1 MSDNIANEPFLA
13 ADHRRNSQKLP
24 VVGIGASAGGLE
36 AFKSFFAKMPPDA
49 GMAYVLVP
57 HLDPGHKS
65 LMVEI
70 IGRHT
75 AMPVVQVE
83 DRMKIEPN
91 HIYIIPPDRNLVVE
105 NDELVT
111 CEISKAR
118 GINLPVDVFFR
129 SLAVGWKESAIG
141 IILSGTMRDG
151 AMGLK
156 DIKEHGGWSLP
167 RTRKPPSR
175 TACPKAPSTRVWS
188 ISSCPSKRCPKPSL
202 NSLPTLTSTAR
213 PGPRTRTN

>member
-1 MSDNIANEPFLA
+1 MPDNIANDPFLA
-13 ADHRRNSQKLP
+13 ADHRRNSIKLP

-36 AFKSFFAKMPPDA
+36 AFISFFAKMPPDA

-129 SLAVGWKESAIG
+129 SLAVGCKESAIG

-156 DIKEHGGWSLP
+156 DIKEHGGLVIAQDPETAQQDGMPQSAIDTGMVDFILP
-167 RTRKPPSR
+167 IEEM
-175 TACPKAPSTRVWS
+175 PKT
-188 ISSCPSKRCPKPSL
+188 
-202 NSLPTLTSTAR
+202 
-213 PGPRTRTN
+213 